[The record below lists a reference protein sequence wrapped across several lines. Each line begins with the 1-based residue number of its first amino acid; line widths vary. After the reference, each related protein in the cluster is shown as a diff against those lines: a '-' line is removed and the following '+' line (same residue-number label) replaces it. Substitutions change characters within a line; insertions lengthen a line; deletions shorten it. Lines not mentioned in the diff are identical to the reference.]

1 MEQPSSY
8 PLSVS
13 ALAPPLSHSTVAA
26 VSSAEPIAS
35 VASSRVG
42 REGEWR
48 PADTARRVELERE
61 NGGGGRL
68 IQDKSS
74 NYKPTVDLPTRANMT
89 THIATMPTTVST
101 IVTSTSE
108 TTTATSTSPESIESS
123 PLPAPNRPLSLDH
136 LWKSANRDE
145 RRSNSVSSDSCGRK
159 DQDDKRWEREREQK
173 LALRKVREK
182 EEEERVRRELQS
194 LQHDSPLF

>member
-89 THIATMPTTVST
+89 THIATMPTLSQLRSPGTA
-101 IVTSTSE
+101 IVTSSSE
-108 TTTATSTSPESIESS
+108 TTSLLPQDEPLPDSIESS
-123 PLPAPNRPLSLDH
+123 LNCLLTVKTSH
-136 LWKSANRDE
+136 
-145 RRSNSVSSDSCGRK
+145 
-159 DQDDKRWEREREQK
+159 
-173 LALRKVREK
+173 
-182 EEEERVRRELQS
+182 
-194 LQHDSPLF
+194 

>member
-89 THIATMPTTVST
+89 THIATSPQSQTAFSWHCYCLGL
-101 IVTSTSE
+101 SRRHE
-108 TTTATSTSPESIESS
+108 T
-123 PLPAPNRPLSLDH
+123 PACSCRPLHLGLKSL
-136 LWKSANRDE
+136 LIILN
-145 RRSNSVSSDSCGRK
+145 N
-159 DQDDKRWEREREQK
+159 
-173 LALRKVREK
+173 
-182 EEEERVRRELQS
+182 QS
-194 LQHDSPLF
+194 IVPQQDSP